1 MEVTPINAHGGKLI
15 QRSVSPAE
23 REDSLLLA
31 RSLRKLAI
39 DAWTLSDLDCIASGA
54 FSPLEGFMTEGDYR
68 SVVRHMRLANGT
80 VWPIPITLA
89 VEARVASELMLG
101 EKIALIRQSNG
112 ETYAL
117 LEVEDIYRMHHPEE
131 ESIHVYQTTDRA
143 HPGVARLWQ
152 RPSYAVGGA
161 ITLLNHPERN
171 FPQFHLDP
179 ADTRQAFQD
188 RGWRTVAGFQTR
200 NPIHRAHEY
209 IQKCAME
216 IVDGLFLHPLVGE
229 TKADDIAA
237 DVRMKS
243 YEVLLARYY
252 PDQRV
257 MMGVFPAAMRYAGPR
272 EAIFHALVR
281 KNYGCTHFIVG
292 RDHAGVG
299 NYYGTYAAQEIFQ
312 HFTSEEL
319 GIVPI
324 CFEHSFYCTECL
336 ASVSSKTCPHEPSAH
351 ITLSGTRVRELLR
364 SGQYPPPEITR
375 PEVAEVLMA
384 GMRATP
390 SLTR

>member
-1 MEVTPINAHGGKLI
+1 MTRNSAHGGKLI
-15 QRSVSPAE
+15 QRSVSSAE
-23 REDSLLLA
+23 REESLLLA

-39 DAWTLSDLDCIASGA
+39 DSWTISDLDCIASGA
-54 FSPLEGFMTEGDYR
+54 FSPLEGFMTERDYR
-68 SVVRHMRLANGT
+68 SVVHHMRLADGT

-89 VEARVASELMLG
+89 VEPQLARELMVG
-101 EKIALIRQSNG
+101 EKIALIGQSDG

-117 LEVEDIYRMHHPEE
+117 LEVEDTYRTHPEE
-131 ESIHVYQTTDRA
+131 EASHVFQTTDHA

-152 RPSYAVGGA
+152 RPSYAVGGV
-161 ITLLNHPERN
+161 ITLLNRPERN
-171 FPQFHLDP
+171 FLQFQLDP
-179 ADTRQAFQD
+179 MDARQAFQD

-216 IVDGLFLHPLVGE
+216 MVDGLFLHPLVGE

-243 YEVLLARYY
+243 YQVLLAKYY
-252 PDQRV
+252 PEHRV
-257 MMGVFPAAMRYAGPR
+257 IMGVFPAAMRYAGPR

-299 NYYGTYAAQEIFQ
+299 SYYGTYAAQEIFQ
-312 HFTSEEL
+312 QFSSEEL
-319 GIVPI
+319 GIVPM
-324 CFEHSFYCTECL
+324 CFEHSFYCTECQT
-336 ASVSSKTCPHEPSAH
+336 SVSSKTCPHDRTSH
-351 ITLSGTRVRELLR
+351 VTLSGTRVREILR

-384 GMRATP
+384 GMRPTP
-390 SLTR
+390 LLMR